1 MSVLP
6 PKVLR
11 PALAV
16 SLDMEKMTLTQATT
30 PHEKPAVKNP
40 DLVGTLAVLLATAF
54 WATSALFVKVIMA
67 HQEVSALALAFWR
80 DLSTFLVLVTALRLV
95 RPRWLKVERRN
106 LKWLAGLGASI
117 GIFHIFW
124 NLAVF
129 LNGAAVAT
137 VQQAAMPAVVA
148 IAAWLIWREP
158 LTARKVLAIIL
169 TFAGTVLVCG
179 VSVLGQAN
187 LTASGLLVGLFL
199 PVFYAA
205 WNLFVK
211 KVRGSYN
218 PFTTLTY
225 GFGFAALVLL
235 PIQFFTPQPRG
246 LPASVLLTFAGLI
259 GISTIG
265 GFSIYTFALGRLQA
279 SIASIL
285 AMTEIP
291 IVAVYAF
298 LLLGER
304 MTTDQIIGSVL
315 VVAGVLMLTWP
326 RTARRGARGRE
337 RSEGKYNTVAENAP

>member
-1 MSVLP
+1 MSQ
-6 PKVLR
+6 
-11 PALAV
+11 
-16 SLDMEKMTLTQATT
+16 SITT
-30 PHEKPAVKNP
+30 ERNADVESP
-40 DLVGTLAVLLATAF
+40 DLIGSLAVLLATAC
-54 WATSALFVKVIMA
+54 WATSGLFVKLIMA

-80 DLSTFLVLVTALRLV
+80 DLSTFLVLVTGLRLI
-95 RPRWLKVERRN
+95 RPSWLKVDRRD

-117 GIFHIFW
+117 GVFHIFW

-158 LTARKVLAIIL
+158 LTSRKILAIVL

-199 PVFYAA
+199 PIFYAA

-211 KVRGSYN
+211 QARITYN

-246 LPASVLLTFAGLI
+246 LPGSVLLTFAGLI

-265 GFSIYTFALGRLQA
+265 GFSVYTFALGRLQA

-285 AMTEIP
+285 AMIEIP

-304 MTTDQIIGSVL
+304 MTVDQVIGSVL
-315 VVAGVLMLTWP
+315 VVAGVLMLSWP
-326 RTARRGARGRE
+326 RRIRAQSTEGEHPE
-337 RSEGKYNTVAENAP
+337 RYYSTVAENEP